1 MKILVTGAAGFIGS
15 HLSERLSDLGH
26 TVLGLDCLND
36 NYTLA
41 LKKLNIE
48 DLAAKGI
55 TVLPFDLS
63 EADLSAA
70 VEGIEIV
77 YHAAAQPGIS
87 ASTPFQTYI
96 KNNVNA
102 TYRLVEALRPSD
114 TFLGLIN
121 ISTSSVYGSEA
132 TKDETAE
139 TKPTSYYGVTKLAAE
154 QLILAYH
161 RDQGF
166 PACSM
171 RLYSVYGPRERPEK
185 LYPKLI
191 GCILEDRP
199 FPLFEGSEHHMRSY
213 TYVGDIVDGL
223 VAVLDNLECCFGEI
237 FNIGS
242 DAAITTGEGI
252 RTVEKIIGRKVRLDR
267 RPRRPG
273 DQLKTHAKI
282 DKARRVLGYNPS
294 TPVEEGLRETVAWYE
309 ERILGKI
316 DLWPE
321 GMA

>member
-1 MKILVTGAAGFIGS
+1 MNILVTGAAGFIGS

-26 TVLGLDCLND
+26 TVVGLDCLND

-41 LKKLNIE
+41 LKKRNVD

-55 TVLPFDLS
+55 TVLPLDLS

-70 VEGIEIV
+70 VQGVEIV

-87 ASTPFQTYI
+87 ASTPFQTYV

-114 TFLGLIN
+114 TFRGLIN
-121 ISTSSVYGSEA
+121 ISTSSVYGFEA

-139 TKPTSYYGVTKLAAE
+139 TKPASYYGVTKLAAE

-161 RDQGF
+161 RDRGF

-223 VAVLDNLECCFGEI
+223 VAALDNMERCVGEI

-242 DAAITTGEGI
+242 DTAVSTGKGI
-252 RTVEKIIGRKVRLDR
+252 QTVEEIIGRKVRLDR

-294 TPVEEGLRETVAWYE
+294 TPIEEGLRETVAWYE

-316 DLWPE
+316 DLWPA
-321 GMA
+321 GLA